1 MRTILITVILI
12 FGFQSF
18 TKADD
23 IRDFEIEGMSIGDSL
38 LDFFSEEE
46 IASFSEDYYPA
57 SKRLYNKYTFSSSYK
72 IYESVTVALKKNSFT
87 IYGLSGVIPM
97 NNFENCLLR
106 KKKIVNEIS
115 STFSTQNTDSE
126 TRKIIDLSDNTSLR
140 NQTEMLLKDNLGL
153 FSVQCTDWSKK
164 SEEKYN
170 WTDNISVT
178 VYSKEYENFL
188 RNEAYN

>member
-126 TRKIIDLSDNTSLR
+126 TRKIMDLSDNTSLR